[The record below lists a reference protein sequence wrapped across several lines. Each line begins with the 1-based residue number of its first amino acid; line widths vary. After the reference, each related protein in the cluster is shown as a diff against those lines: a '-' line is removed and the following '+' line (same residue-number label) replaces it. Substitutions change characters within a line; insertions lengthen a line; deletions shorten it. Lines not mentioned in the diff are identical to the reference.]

1 MFIQNRDLVLRLLTK
16 LPMQEFEM
24 WWVELALIAAPRNY
38 LLAMSSPGFFSA
50 PSADWILCVY
60 LDSIIYGL
68 SNGLRWLAVSQA
80 LSCNLFIRAGNATI
94 GYQGAD
100 QNEPKFGFCPLVLL
114 TCISSRGCQA
124 PAHCPTQGRPAG
136 HRFWNERDNERNVT
150 VFIFIQTWSVR
161 LSTQRVMIVREIS
174 DTGYVS
180 VET

>member
-124 PAHCPTQGRPAG
+124 PAAPPRGGRPDIVFG
-136 HRFWNERDNERNVT
+136 MRETMREMSPF
-150 VFIFIQTWSVR
+150 FIFIQTWSVR

>member
-24 WWVELALIAAPRNY
+24 WWVELALIAASRNY

-68 SNGLRWLAVSQA
+68 SNGLRWLALSQA
-80 LSCNLFIRAGNATI
+80 LAICSLELVMWRY
-94 GYQGAD
+94 GYRGAD
-100 QNEPKFGFCPLVLL
+100 QNEQKFGFCPLVLL

-124 PAHCPTQGRPAG
+124 PAAPPRGGRPDIVFG
-136 HRFWNERDNERNVT
+136 MRETMREMSPF
-150 VFIFIQTWSVR
+150 FIFIQTWSVR